1 MLNKPLVAIV
11 DDDESIRETTKDLLE
26 SAGLDAAAFASAED
40 FLGSALMPGVTCTV
54 ADMRMSGM
62 SGLAM
67 HEHLLASGISLP
79 TILMTAYPDERVR
92 SRAIKAGVVAYL
104 TKPFAEDELLGFIC
118 KAVRPGWNGRV

>member
-54 ADMRMSGM
+54 A
-62 SGLAM
+62 
-67 HEHLLASGISLP
+67 EQIESLKR
-79 TILMTAYPDERVR
+79 IAGAKVAARIRRQPDELITRIVDGWPHR
-92 SRAIKAGVVAYL
+92 FDPQRALA
-104 TKPFAEDELLGFIC
+104 LGFRGESSFDEIIRIHIDEDLGG
-118 KAVRPGWNGRV
+118 KIAA